1 MEIVFLHNVKFPF
14 IEQKTNLS
22 PLAENFEKPQN
33 YVEIDGF
40 LGYNKDTNS
49 ERKYE
54 KCLL

>member
-1 MEIVFLHNVKFPF
+1 MMEHEDKFPF
-14 IEQKTNLS
+14 IEQITKTILS
-22 PLAENFEKPQN
+22 PLAENFEKTQN

-49 ERKYE
+49 ERKFE